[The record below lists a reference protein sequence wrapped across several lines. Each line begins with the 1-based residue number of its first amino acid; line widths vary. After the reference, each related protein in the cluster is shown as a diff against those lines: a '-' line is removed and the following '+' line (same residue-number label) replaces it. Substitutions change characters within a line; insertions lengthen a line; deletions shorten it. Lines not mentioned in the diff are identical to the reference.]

1 APALVDNIMAVVCAA
16 RLSGGPALR
25 LVNQ

>member
-1 APALVDNIMAVVCAA
+1 PALVDNIMAVVCAA

>member
-1 APALVDNIMAVVCAA
+1 ALVDNIMAVVCAA

-25 LVNQ
+25 LVN

>member
-1 APALVDNIMAVVCAA
+1 LVDNIMAVVCAA

-25 LVNQ
+25 LVN